1 MSRGIVRLLADGSID
16 NTFKAPATTPWHS
29 VGTMALLQNKQ
40 VLIGDNS
47 YRTDPDFTLP
57 LVVWKLNEN
66 GSIDNGFK
74 TQNQGGFPSAS
85 KISVSPAQKIYYS
98 GEVLKPN
105 GLPNSF
111 TFTRGLIRLKADGSN
126 DAAAVFPNTF
136 YVNDFKVLG
145 DSAVLACGR
154 NIGWN
159 DSANY
164 IMRFKPDLSIDSSFN
179 PIALF
184 YDLKTLDCMPDGR
197 IVVAGEPVRFFNFDT
212 EPIPNIAILN
222 SPSLQVVE
230 NDTLVQ
236 NITGTLDAGT
246 NSLSANAT
254 TTQIKIYN
262 TGTTTA
268 ILDNG
273 AAGITLIEGA
283 DAASFSIGAGNTAT
297 ALHKNDSLLL
307 TIQFKPTTAG
317 EKTARLTI
325 AYNNGIKQRYSVTL
339 KATATTVVT
348 AIDPVPEAGRTI
360 VYPNPSNGLFYVK
373 SSLRQFDLFVYDV
386 LGRPVAQRHKQ
397 PADQVI
403 TMRLQHAGKGVYWLK
418 FVTSKTTVIRQ
429 IILQ

>member
-1 MSRGIVRLLADGSID
+1 
-16 NTFKAPATTPWHS
+16 
-29 VGTMALLQNKQ
+29 
-40 VLIGDNS
+40 
-47 YRTDPDFTLP
+47 
-57 LVVWKLNEN
+57 
-66 GSIDNGFK
+66 
-74 TQNQGGFPSAS
+74 
-85 KISVSPAQKIYYS
+85 
-98 GEVLKPN
+98 
-105 GLPNSF
+105 
-111 TFTRGLIRLKADGSN
+111 
-126 DAAAVFPNTF
+126 
-136 YVNDFKVLG
+136 
-145 DSAVLACGR
+145 
-154 NIGWN
+154 
-159 DSANY
+159 
-164 IMRFKPDLSIDSSFN
+164 
-179 PIALF
+179 
-184 YDLKTLDCMPDGR
+184 MPDGR